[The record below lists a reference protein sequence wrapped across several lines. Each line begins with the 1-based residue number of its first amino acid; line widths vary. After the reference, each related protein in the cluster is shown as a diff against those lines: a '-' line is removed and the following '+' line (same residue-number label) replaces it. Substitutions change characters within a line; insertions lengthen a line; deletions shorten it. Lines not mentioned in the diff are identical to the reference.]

1 MAVGDVIVGID
12 IGTSKVCTILGEVNN
27 FGQIEIL
34 CTTTCKC
41 NGLKKGKIVNEEAI
55 CTSISETIKEA
66 EDEVGFKINSAYL
79 TIPGKYVT
87 IVQNS
92 ILKEVKDKFTG
103 ITQKDLQNAVSYIS
117 NELKNKQAAS
127 NLIDLVE
134 ETVKSLTDMPE
145 RYAVVDDEILS
156 REGFRFIQIKN
167 YLLFYVVRKETQ
179 TVVIQR
185 FLYARRD
192 WMNILKLDIATEIK
206 N

>member
-1 MAVGDVIVGID
+1 MYKIIV
-12 IGTSKVCTILGEVNN
+12 T
-27 FGQIEIL
+27 
-34 CTTTCKC
+34 
-41 NGLKKGKIVNEEAI
+41 AP
-55 CTSISETIKEA
+55 A
-66 EDEVGFKINSAYL
+66 
-79 TIPGKYVT
+79 
-87 IVQNS
+87 QN
-92 ILKEVKDKFTG
+92 
-103 ITQKDLQNAVSYIS
+103 DLQNAVSYIS
-117 NELKNKQAAS
+117 NELKDKQAAF
-127 NLIDLVE
+127 NLIDVE

-145 RYAVVDDEILS
+145 RYSVVDDEILS